1 MAKQNKMHDN
11 MCCNSTLK
19 KGTFPPK
26 ILNYEI
32 VHNTLCT
39 FYNNPGIRSKHVAA

>member
-1 MAKQNKMHDN
+1 

-19 KGTFPPK
+19 KELSHLK